1 MLGPLADILPHVV
14 WETDPRGQL
23 TAVNARWVEY
33 TGVCADDSMRLG
45 WSAVLHPDDVGARL
59 GTRPD
64 GFGDTQMSRVRV
76 RRRDGAWRWHEL
88 RACAVRESDGTLSR
102 WVGTLTDVHDEQSS
116 GETTLTD
123 RPDRTGA
130 IPRTPPN
137 HERAILDALLG
148 QAPIGIAIL
157 DRELRYL
164 EVNEVLARMNGRAR
178 DAHLG
183 RHLDEIID
191 AESAARA
198 KEIAAEV
205 LASGL
210 PSPQLHVRWRVGV
223 GDGAAPKVNDG
234 LASYVP
240 VRSGESIVGI
250 AVIIVDV
257 TDERRMAEALAESER
272 RFRMVQDA
280 SHEGFLALRAE
291 RAEGAGGITLRCVYA
306 NHAASETLGSER
318 TIAGADLRE
327 VWPEI
332 EQSILWGLLTRVLDG
347 GEAQSVEVARPTRG
361 AGSWFQCWVAPLGP
375 DEVALRFDDI
385 TARKRGEQAL
395 AIVGEVTRALGA
407 SLVREEML
415 QGFARSVVVEMADVC
430 AVHLRDATGRVRCV
444 ATADSRTDSP
454 DTRAIAD
461 LFRDDESAKH
471 GLGAVLR
478 TGTSDLV
485 AEVTPDL
492 LRSVARDDDARRAL
506 EGLGTRAWIFVPLSV
521 RGEVAGALTLE
532 SAQAGRPYDLAD
544 RFIAEELG
552 RRVSAALENVLLYEE
567 AQRANALKDE
577 FLSIVSHEL
586 RTPLSTILGWSKLL
600 MDDPKPAQERV
611 RKGLEVIQRNAQA
624 QARIVDDILDTSRI
638 LRNKITLDPKVVPVS
653 APMEEAVDL
662 VRNGATERG
671 IEMALDV
678 DRAATVRGDAM
689 RLRQIF
695 FHLLTNAVKF
705 TPQGGR
711 VTARVVRDGNATIA
725 QVIDTGAGI
734 DPSFLPFLFDRFR
747 QADASSTRRHGGLGL
762 GLAISRKL
770 VELHGGTIS
779 VQSEGLG
786 RGATFTVRL
795 PDGRASSEPGTSP
808 GISIAPRAKTP
819 DLVGVRVLL
828 VDDHD
833 DARELYG
840 SVLSLRGARVTLA
853 ASAAQ
858 ARARLAES
866 RFDILVSDI
875 AMPYEDGISL
885 VSFAKKHD
893 PVMQA
898 IAISAFSQPDDV
910 RRALEAG
917 FEHYLTKPVDTH
929 ELVTKVAELCD
940 VRTSSYG

>member
-1 MLGPLADILPHVV
+1 MLGPLADVLPHVV
-14 WETDPRGQL
+14 WEADPRGQL

-33 TGVCADDSMRLG
+33 TGVCTDDAVRLG
-45 WSAVLHPDDVGARL
+45 WPAVLHPDDVGARL

-64 GFGDTQMSRVRV
+64 GFGDTQVSRVRV

-102 WVGTLTDVHDEQSS
+102 WVGTLTDVHDERSP
-116 GETTLTD
+116 GETTLSE
-123 RPDRTGA
+123 RPDRTGT
-130 IPRTPPN
+130 IQRTPPT

-148 QAPIGIAIL
+148 MAPIGIAIL

-164 EVNEVLARMNGRAR
+164 EVNDVLARMNGRSR

-183 RHLDEIID
+183 RRVEEIID
-191 AESAARA
+191 AESAGRV
-198 KEIAAEV
+198 KQIVHEV

-210 PSPQLHVRWRVGV
+210 PSPQLHVRWR
-223 GDGAAPKVNDG
+223 GASATIDG
-234 LASYVP
+234 LASFVP
-240 VRSGESIVGI
+240 VRSGESLVGI
-250 AVIIVDV
+250 AVIVVDV
-257 TDERRMAEALAESER
+257 TDERRMADALAESER
-272 RFRMVQDA
+272 RFRTVQDA

-291 RAEGAGGITLRCVYA
+291 RADGAGAITLRCVYA
-306 NHAASETLGSER
+306 NHAASATLGSER

-332 EQSILWGLLTRVLDG
+332 EQSILWGLLMRVLDG

-361 AGSWFQCWVAPLGP
+361 PGSWFQCWVAPLGP

-415 QGFARSVVVEMADVC
+415 QGFARSVVTEMADVC
-430 AVHLRDATGRVRCV
+430 AVHLRDATGRVRCI

-461 LFRDDESAKH
+461 LFRDDEGVKH
-471 GLGAVLR
+471 GLGVVLR
-478 TGTSDLV
+478 TGSSDLV
-485 AEVTPDL
+485 PEVTPEL
-492 LRSVARDDDARRAL
+492 LRSAARDDDARRAL
-506 EGLGTRAWIFVPLSV
+506 EALGTRAWIFVPLSV

-532 SAQAGRPYDLAD
+532 STRSSRPYDLAD

-653 APMEEAVDL
+653 GPMEEAVDL
-662 VRNGATERG
+662 VRSGATERG
-671 IEMALDV
+671 IEVALDV

-711 VTARVVRDGNATIA
+711 VTARVARDGNATIA

-762 GLAISRKL
+762 GLAIARKL

-808 GISIAPRAKTP
+808 GINIAPRAKTP

-885 VSFAKKHD
+885 VSFALQHD
-893 PVMQA
+893 PVMRA
-898 IAISAFSQPDDV
+898 VAISAFSQPDDV

-917 FEHYLTKPVDTH
+917 FEAYLTKPVDTH